1 MKGGSMDTS
10 RRDFIRMGAL
20 AGGALSLGM
29 GGRPERYESHARP
42 DAATAPERAPHPL
55 RLLFLGGTTF
65 LGPHAIKY
73 ALERGH
79 QVATFTRGRT
89 QAGIYRTMFRE
100 VEQLVGDRG
109 GDHSALEGR
118 AWDAVI
124 DTSGFQLE
132 WARTST
138 RLLRDAADVYVYTS
152 STGVYLPYLGTDLR
166 EDRELVLEDP
176 PSVPEDRRPTYGVM
190 KSLSEI
196 AVREAFGEDRAVIVR
211 PTYIV
216 GPADPNTHRFP
227 YWPVRLAR
235 GGEVMVPG
243 KATDRVQF
251 IDVRD
256 LTEWMI
262 RLAETRTGG
271 TFNVAGP
278 ASPMHVHEFAHGV
291 RAATSSEVS
300 WVHVDDYDFLR
311 EHGVGS
317 MLPWLMPVGDYEGSA
332 RINIDRSKA
341 HGLTFRPLAQTAMD
355 VLEWWESDA
364 VSDERRDEL
373 LNGERAMMRREPEIL
388 AAWKARAG

>member
-1 MKGGSMDTS
+1 MPTT
-10 RRDFIRMGAL
+10 RRDFIRSSAL
-20 AGGALSLGM
+20 AGSALTLGL
-29 GGRPERYESHARP
+29 GGRAAAPDPSAASDLGSPAR
-42 DAATAPERAPHPL
+42 TPHPL

-73 ALERGH
+73 ALDRGH
-79 QVATFTRGRT
+79 TVSTFTRGQT
-89 QAGIYRTMFRE
+89 APTIYTRLFDE
-100 VEQLVGDRG
+100 VEQLVGDRND
-109 GDHSALEGR
+109 DHSALQGR
-118 AWDAVI
+118 SWDAII
-124 DTSGFQLE
+124 DTSGFRLE

-138 RLLRDAADVYVYTS
+138 ELLKDAADVYVYTS

-190 KSLSEI
+190 KSLSEM
-196 AVREAFGEDRAVIVR
+196 AVREAFGEDRAIIVR

-235 GGEVMVPG
+235 GGEVLVPG
-243 KATDRVQF
+243 KSTDRVQF

-262 RLAETRTGG
+262 RLAETRTAG

-300 WVHVDDYDFLR
+300 WVHVTDHEFLR
-311 EHGVGS
+311 EHRVQA
-317 MLPWLMPVGDYEGSA
+317 MLPWIMPDGDYEGSA
-332 RINIDRSKA
+332 RINNEHAKD
-341 HGLTFRPLAQTAMD
+341 HGLTFRPLAETSMD
-355 VLEWWESDA
+355 VLEWWQSEA
-364 VSDERRDEL
+364 VSDERRESL
-373 LNGERAMMRREPEIL
+373 LSGERAMMPREAGII
-388 AAWKARAG
+388 AAWKERQR